1 MHLKCQKIITCSS
14 KSPSDVHP
22 PSGVFMMGWSGAPF
36 HPFSKDHPIWWNH
49 PFFWANIF
57 EKQILLVIFLY
68 FSTFLLVKS
77 EITMLSHHFMR
88 SWTLWPTVNSGPK
101 PCFYWRRPIRGVCDP
116 ATVDFQLLA
125 IYGYMEGASWA
136 KNWLMGNGMNEP
148 RIGVCTKQY
157 VTRWDKIFMAQFGS
171 G

>member
-1 MHLKCQKIITCSS
+1 MFIPPVRSS
-14 KSPSDVHP
+14 WWDDQGHHFIHFLRTI
-22 PSGVFMMGWSGAPF
+22 PSGEITL
-36 HPFSKDHPIWWNH
+36 FSEPTSLKKQFCWW
-49 PFFWANIF
+49 
-57 EKQILLVIFLY
+57 KSY

-77 EITMLSHHFMR
+77 EITILSHHFMR

>member
-22 PSGVFMMGWSGAPF
+22 PSGVFMMGWSGHHFIHFLRTIPSGEITL
-36 HPFSKDHPIWWNH
+36 FSEPTSLKNQFCWW
-49 PFFWANIF
+49 
-57 EKQILLVIFLY
+57 KSY

-77 EITMLSHHFMR
+77 EITILSHHFMR

-136 KNWLMGNGMNEP
+136 KNWLMENGMNEP